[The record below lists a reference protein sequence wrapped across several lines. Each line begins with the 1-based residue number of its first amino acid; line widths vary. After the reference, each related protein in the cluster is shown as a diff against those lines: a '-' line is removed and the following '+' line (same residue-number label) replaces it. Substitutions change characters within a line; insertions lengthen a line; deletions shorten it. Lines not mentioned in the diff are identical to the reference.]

1 MQKKWKKGLLAC
13 LTVGLTMAAPLYAWA
28 ADKEIVILHT
38 NDMHCGVN
46 DNLGLA
52 TVAQMKQNALQKT
65 PYVALVDAGD
75 AVQGAPIGK
84 LSRGEAVVRMMNA
97 AGYDFAI
104 PGNHEF
110 DYGMERFWQLDKQLK
125 NGYYCANFTDLR
137 TKKLALPAYKIMQF
151 GDTKVAFVG
160 ATTPGTLI
168 SSTPAFFQDGQGNYL
183 YGFNEDETGRKLYK
197 ALQKSINAAREN
209 GADYVFIVGHLGI
222 NGSIE
227 YWNSEN
233 VAANTRGVD
242 AIIDGH
248 SHERI
253 QGKYVK
259 NYLGKDVLIAQT
271 GTKLKTVGRLVI
283 STDGK
288 ITSELLK
295 QDIVD
300 DKKVQKIISREIA
313 KYEPLL
319 KQPVGE
325 ALLQLRS
332 NDPQTGERLVRNSE
346 CSLANFVTD
355 AFKAVLNCDVVM
367 VNGGSIRNEIKT
379 GVVTYN
385 DLLEAFPFGNMC
397 AVIEA
402 SGQQILDA
410 LEMGAS
416 HYPEEF
422 GGFYQVAGMEYTIN
436 KSVPSTVILDEKG
449 NFSRVG
455 GLYRVSDVRIGGQPL
470 DINKKYTVGGITY
483 VLKDGG
489 DGNVMFKGCKLLKDG
504 EISDVDAIM
513 EYIQKQLDGKI
524 GEQYNN
530 PYGDGRIRIK

>member
-38 NDMHCGVN
+38 NDMHCGIN

-52 TVAQMKQNALQKT
+52 TVAQMKKDALQET

-168 SSTPAFFQDGQGNYL
+168 SSTPAFFQDGKGNYL

-295 QDIVD
+295 QDIGD

>member
-1 MQKKWKKGLLAC
+1 MRKNWKQGFLAC
-13 LTVGLTMAAPLYAWA
+13 LTVGLTLAAPLFTWA

-38 NDMHCGVN
+38 NDMHCGIN

-52 TVAQMKQNALQKT
+52 TVAQMKKDALQET

-168 SSTPAFFQDGQGNYL
+168 SSTPAFFQDGKGNYL

-295 QDIVD
+295 QDIGD

>member
-1 MQKKWKKGLLAC
+1 MKQTWKKSLLAC
-13 LTVGLTMAAPLYAWA
+13 LTLGLTVAAPLFTWA

-38 NDMHCGVN
+38 NDIHCGVN
-46 DNLGLA
+46 DNLGLS
-52 TVAQMKQNALQKT
+52 TVAQMKREALKNT

-84 LSRGEAVVRMMNA
+84 MSRGEAVVKMMNA
-97 AGYDFAI
+97 TGYDFAI

-110 DYGMERFWQLDKQLK
+110 DYGMGRFWQLVKKQK
-125 NGYYCANFTDLR
+125 CGYYSANFTDLR
-137 TKKLALPAYKIMQF
+137 TQKLALPPYKIMQF

-168 SSTPAFFQDGQGNYL
+168 SSTPAYFQDAQGNFI
-183 YGFNEDETGRKLYK
+183 YGFNEDESGTKLYK
-197 ALQKSINAAREN
+197 KLQQSINAAREN
-209 GADYVFIVGHLGI
+209 GADYVFLVGHLGV

-227 YWNSEN
+227 QWNSLN

-242 AIIDGH
+242 AVIDGH

-259 NYLGKDVLIAQT
+259 NYVGKDVLIAQT
-271 GTKLKTVGRLVI
+271 GTKLKTVGELVI
-283 STDGK
+283 GTDGK
-288 ITSELLK
+288 ISSRLRKT
-295 QDIVD
+295 DIGD
-300 DKKVQKIISREIA
+300 DAKVQKVISREMA
-313 KYEPLL
+313 RYEAVLN
-319 KQPVGE
+319 QPVGE
-325 ALLQLRS
+325 AVIQLKS
-332 NDPQTGERLVRNSE
+332 NDPKTGERLVRNSE
-346 CSLANFVTD
+346 CSLADFVTD
-355 AFKAVLNCDVVM
+355 ALKAVLNCDVVM
-367 VNGGSIRNEIKT
+367 VNGGSIRNEIKQGT
-379 GVVTYN
+379 ITYN
-385 DLLEAFPFGNMC
+385 DMLEAFPFGNMC

-402 SGQQILDA
+402 TGQQILDA

-436 KSVPSTVILDEKG
+436 ASVPSTVQLDDKG

-470 DINKKYTVGGITY
+470 DVNKKYTVGGTTY

-489 DGNVMFKGCKLLKDG
+489 DGNVMFKGAKLLKDG
-504 EISDVDAIM
+504 EISDVDAII
-513 EYIQKQLDGKI
+513 EYLQKHLNGKI
-524 GEQYNN
+524 GDKYAN
-530 PYGDGRIRIK
+530 PYGDGRITIK

>member
-84 LSRGEAVVRMMNA
+84 LSRGEAVVRIMNA

-110 DYGMERFWQLDKQLK
+110 DYGMERFWQLNKKLK
-125 NGYYCANFTDLR
+125 SGYYSANFEDLR
-137 TKKLALPAYKIMQF
+137 TKKLALPAYKMLQF

-209 GADYVFIVGHLGI
+209 GADYVFLVGHLGL

-253 QGKYVK
+253 QGKHVK
-259 NYLGKDVLIAQT
+259 NYVGKDVLITQT
-271 GTKLKTVGRLVI
+271 GTKLKTVGQILI
-283 STDGK
+283 GTDGK
-288 ITSELLK
+288 ITSTLIK
-295 QDIVD
+295 ADGGD
-300 DKKVQKIISREIA
+300 NAKVQKVISREIA

-319 KQPVGE
+319 QQPVGE
-325 ALLQLRS
+325 ALVQLRS
-332 NDPQTGERLVRNSE
+332 NDPKTGERLVRNNE

-355 AFKAVLNCDVVM
+355 AFKKVLGCDVVL
-367 VNGGSIRNEIKT
+367 VNGGSIRNEIKQ
-379 GVVTYN
+379 GVITYN

-397 AVIEA
+397 AVIEV
-402 SGQQILDA
+402 SGQQILEA

-416 HYPEEF
+416 HYPDEF
-422 GGFYQVAGMEYTIN
+422 GGFCQVAGMEYTIN
-436 KSVPSTVILDEKG
+436 SKIPSTVQLDEKG
-449 NFSRVG
+449 NFYRIG
-455 GLYRVSDVRIGGQPL
+455 GIYRVSDVRIGGKPL
-470 DINKKYTVGGITY
+470 DINKKYTVGGTTY
-483 VLKDGG
+483 ALKDGG
-489 DGNVMFKGCKLLKDG
+489 DGFVMFKGSKLLKDG
-504 EISDVDAIM
+504 EKSDVDAIM

>member
-1 MQKKWKKGLLAC
+1 MGTVWKKSFIAL
-13 LTVGLTMAAPLYAWA
+13 LTVGLVLLAPLFTWA
-28 ADKEIVILHT
+28 ADREIVILHT
-38 NDMHCGVN
+38 NDIHCGVN
-46 DNLGLA
+46 DNLGLF
-52 TVAQMKQNALQKT
+52 TVAKMKKDALAKT

-84 LSRGEAVVRMMNA
+84 LSKGEAVVKMLNA

-110 DYGMERFWQLDKQLK
+110 DYGMERFWQLNKKLK
-125 NGYYCANFTDLR
+125 SGYYSANFEDLR
-137 TKKLALPAYKIMQF
+137 TKKLALPAYKMLQF
-151 GDTKVAFVG
+151 GDTKVGFVG

-197 ALQKSINAAREN
+197 ALQKSINTAREN
-209 GADYVFIVGHLGI
+209 GADYVFLVGHLGL

-227 YWNSEN
+227 YWNCEN

-253 QGKYVK
+253 QGKHVK
-259 NYLGKDVLIAQT
+259 NYVGKDVLITQT
-271 GTKLKTVGRLVI
+271 GTKLKTVGQIVI
-283 STDGK
+283 GTDGK
-288 ITSELLK
+288 ITSTLIK
-295 QDIVD
+295 ADGGD
-300 DKKVQKIISREIA
+300 NAKVQKVISREIA

-319 KQPVGE
+319 QQPVGE
-325 ALLQLRS
+325 ALVQLRS
-332 NDPQTGERLVRNSE
+332 NDPKTGERLVRNNE

-355 AFKAVLNCDVVM
+355 AFKNVLGCDVVL
-367 VNGGSIRNEIKT
+367 VNGGSIRNEVKQ
-379 GVVTYN
+379 GVITYN

-397 AVIEA
+397 TVIEV
-402 SGQQILDA
+402 SGQQILEA

-416 HYPEEF
+416 HYPDEF
-422 GGFYQVAGMEYTIN
+422 GGFFQVAGLEYTIN
-436 KSVPSTVILDEKG
+436 SKIPSTVQLDEKG

-470 DINKKYTVGGITY
+470 DINKKYTVGGTTY

-489 DGNVMFKGCKLLKDG
+489 DGNVMFKGCRLLKDG
-504 EISDVDAIM
+504 EKSDVDAIM

>member
-1 MQKKWKKGLLAC
+1 MQKKWKKCLLAC
-13 LTVGLTMAAPLYAWA
+13 LTVGLTMAAPIYAWA

-38 NDMHCGVN
+38 NDMHCGIN

-52 TVAQMKQNALQKT
+52 TVAQMKKDALQET

-84 LSRGEAVVRMMNA
+84 LSRGKAVVRMMNA

-110 DYGMERFWQLDKQLK
+110 DYGVERFWQLDKQLK

-168 SSTPAFFQDGQGNYL
+168 SSTPAFFQDGKGNYL

-295 QDIVD
+295 QDIGD

-355 AFKAVLNCDVVM
+355 AFKAVLYCDVVM

>member
-1 MQKKWKKGLLAC
+1 MQKKWKKVLLAC
-13 LTVGLTMAAPLYAWA
+13 LTVCLTMAAPLYAWA
-28 ADKEIVILHT
+28 SDKEIVILHT

-84 LSRGEAVVRMMNA
+84 LSKGEAVINMLNA

-110 DYGMERFWQLDKQLK
+110 DYGMERFWQLNKKLK
-125 NGYYCANFTDLR
+125 SGYYSANFEDLR
-137 TKKLALPAYKIMQF
+137 TKKLALPAYKMLQF

-209 GADYVFIVGHLGI
+209 GADYVFLVGHLGL

-227 YWNSEN
+227 YWNSES

-253 QGKYVK
+253 QGKHVK
-259 NYLGKDVLIAQT
+259 NYVGKDVLITQT
-271 GTKLKTVGRLVI
+271 GTKLKTVGQIVI
-283 STDGK
+283 GTDGK
-288 ITSELLK
+288 ITSTLIK
-295 QDIVD
+295 ADGGD
-300 DKKVQKIISREIA
+300 NAKVQKVISREIA

-319 KQPVGE
+319 QQPVGE
-325 ALLQLRS
+325 ALVQLRS
-332 NDPQTGERLVRNSE
+332 NDPKTGERLVRNNE

-355 AFKAVLNCDVVM
+355 AFKKVLGCDVVL
-367 VNGGSIRNEIKT
+367 VNGGSIRNEIKQ
-379 GVVTYN
+379 GVITYN

-397 AVIEA
+397 AVIEV
-402 SGQQILDA
+402 SGQQILEA

-416 HYPEEF
+416 HYPDEF
-422 GGFYQVAGMEYTIN
+422 GGFCQVAGMEYTIN
-436 KSVPSTVILDEKG
+436 SKIPSTVHLDEKS
-449 NFSRVG
+449 NFYRIG
-455 GLYRVSDVRIGGQPL
+455 GIYRVSDVRIGGKPL
-470 DINKKYTVGGITY
+470 DINKKYTVGGTTY

-489 DGNVMFKGCKLLKDG
+489 DGFVMFKGSKLLKDG
-504 EISDVDAIM
+504 EKSDVDAIM
-513 EYIQKQLDGKI
+513 EYIQNQLDGKI

>member
-1 MQKKWKKGLLAC
+1 MRKNWKHGFLAC
-13 LTVGLTMAAPLYAWA
+13 LTVGLTLAAPLFTWA

-38 NDMHCGVN
+38 NDMHCGIN

-52 TVAQMKQNALQKT
+52 TVAQMKKDALQET

-75 AVQGAPIGK
+75 AVQGASIGK

-168 SSTPAFFQDGQGNYL
+168 SSTPAFFQDGKGNYL

-295 QDIVD
+295 QDIGD

-422 GGFYQVAGMEYTIN
+422 GGFCQVAGMEYTIN
-436 KSVPSTVILDEKG
+436 SKIPSTVQLDEKG
-449 NFSRVG
+449 NFYRIG
-455 GLYRVSDVRIGGQPL
+455 GIYRVSDVRIGGNPL
-470 DINKKYTVGGITY
+470 DINKKYTVGGTTY

-489 DGNVMFKGCKLLKDG
+489 DGFVMFKGSKLLKDG
-504 EISDVDAIM
+504 EKSDVDAIM

>member
-84 LSRGEAVVRMMNA
+84 LSGGEAVVRMMNA

-110 DYGMERFWQLDKQLK
+110 DYGMERFWQLNKKLK
-125 NGYYCANFTDLR
+125 SGYYSANFEDLR
-137 TKKLALPAYKIMQF
+137 TKKLALPAYKMLQF

-209 GADYVFIVGHLGI
+209 GADYVFLVGHLGL

-227 YWNSEN
+227 YWNCEN

-253 QGKYVK
+253 QGKHVK
-259 NYLGKDVLIAQT
+259 NYVGKDVLITQT
-271 GTKLKTVGRLVI
+271 GTKLKTVGQIVI
-283 STDGK
+283 GTDGK
-288 ITSELLK
+288 ITSTLIK
-295 QDIVD
+295 ADGGD
-300 DKKVQKIISREIA
+300 NAKVQKVISREIA

-319 KQPVGE
+319 QQPVGE
-325 ALLQLRS
+325 ALVQLRS
-332 NDPQTGERLVRNSE
+332 NDPKTGERLVRNNE

-355 AFKAVLNCDVVM
+355 AFKKVLGCDVVL
-367 VNGGSIRNEIKT
+367 VNGGSIRNEIKQ
-379 GVVTYN
+379 GVITYN

-397 AVIEA
+397 AVIEV
-402 SGQQILDA
+402 SGQQILEA

-416 HYPEEF
+416 HYPDEF
-422 GGFYQVAGMEYTIN
+422 GGFCQVAGMEYTIN
-436 KSVPSTVILDEKG
+436 SKIPSTVQLDEKG
-449 NFSRVG
+449 NFYRIG
-455 GLYRVSDVRIGGQPL
+455 GIYRVSDVRIGGKPL
-470 DINKKYTVGGITY
+470 DINKKYTVGGTTY
-483 VLKDGG
+483 ALKDGG
-489 DGNVMFKGCKLLKDG
+489 DGFVMFKGSKLLKDG
-504 EISDVDAIM
+504 EKSDVDAIM

>member
-84 LSRGEAVVRMMNA
+84 LSKGEAVINMLNA

-110 DYGMERFWQLDKQLK
+110 DYGMERFWQLNKKLK
-125 NGYYCANFTDLR
+125 SGYYSANFEDLR
-137 TKKLALPAYKIMQF
+137 TKKLALPAYKMLQF

-209 GADYVFIVGHLGI
+209 GADYVFLVGHLGL

-227 YWNSEN
+227 YWNCEN

-253 QGKYVK
+253 QGKHVK
-259 NYLGKDVLIAQT
+259 NYVGKDVLITQT
-271 GTKLKTVGRLVI
+271 GTKLKTVGQIVI
-283 STDGK
+283 GTDGK
-288 ITSELLK
+288 ITSTLIK
-295 QDIVD
+295 ADGGD
-300 DKKVQKIISREIA
+300 NAKVQKVISREIA

-319 KQPVGE
+319 QQPVGE
-325 ALLQLRS
+325 ALVQLRS

-346 CSLANFVTD
+346 CSLADFVTD
-355 AFKAVLNCDVVM
+355 AYKAALGCDVVL
-367 VNGGSIRNEIKT
+367 VNGGSIRNEIKQ
-379 GVVTYN
+379 GVITYN

-397 AVIEA
+397 AVIEV
-402 SGQQILDA
+402 SGQQILEA

-416 HYPEEF
+416 HYPDEF
-422 GGFYQVAGMEYTIN
+422 GGFCQVAGMEYTIN
-436 KSVPSTVILDEKG
+436 SKIPSTVQLDEKG
-449 NFSRVG
+449 NFYRIG
-455 GLYRVSDVRIGGQPL
+455 GIYRVSDVRIGGKPL
-470 DINKKYTVGGITY
+470 DINKKYTVGGTTY

-489 DGNVMFKGCKLLKDG
+489 DGFVMFKGSKLLKDG
-504 EISDVDAIM
+504 EKSDVDAIM

>member
-110 DYGMERFWQLDKQLK
+110 DYGMERFWQLNKKLK
-125 NGYYCANFTDLR
+125 SGYYSANFEDLR
-137 TKKLALPAYKIMQF
+137 TKKPALPAYKMLQF

-209 GADYVFIVGHLGI
+209 GADYVFLVGHLGL

-227 YWNSEN
+227 YWNSES

-259 NYLGKDVLIAQT
+259 NYVGKDVLIAQT

-295 QDIVD
+295 QDIGD

-367 VNGGSIRNEIKT
+367 VNGGSIRNEIKQ
-379 GVVTYN
+379 GVITYN

-397 AVIEA
+397 AVIEV
-402 SGQQILDA
+402 SGHQILEA

-416 HYPEEF
+416 HYPDEF
-422 GGFYQVAGMEYTIN
+422 GGFCQVAGMEYTVNSRI
-436 KSVPSTVILDEKG
+436 PSTVQLDEKG
-449 NFSRVG
+449 NFYRIGSI
-455 GLYRVSDVRIGGQPL
+455 YRVSDVRIGGKPL
-470 DINKKYTVGGITY
+470 DINKKYTVGGTTY

-489 DGNVMFKGCKLLKDG
+489 DGFVMFKGCKLLKDG
-504 EISDVDAIM
+504 EKSDVDAIM
-513 EYIQKQLDGKI
+513 EYLQNQLKGKI

-530 PYGDGRIRIK
+530 PYGEGRIRIK

>member
-1 MQKKWKKGLLAC
+1 MRKNWKQGFLAC
-13 LTVGLTMAAPLYAWA
+13 LTVGLTLAAPLFTWA

-38 NDMHCGVN
+38 NDMHCGIN

-52 TVAQMKQNALQKT
+52 TVAQMKKDALQET

-168 SSTPAFFQDGQGNYL
+168 SSTPSFFQDGKGNYL

-295 QDIVD
+295 QDIGD

-355 AFKAVLNCDVVM
+355 AFKAVLNCDVVI

>member
-84 LSRGEAVVRMMNA
+84 LSRGKAVVRMMNA

-168 SSTPAFFQDGQGNYL
+168 SSTPTFFQDGKGNYL

-259 NYLGKDVLIAQT
+259 NYVGKDVLIAQT

-295 QDIVD
+295 QDIGD

-355 AFKAVLNCDVVM
+355 AFKDVLNCDVVM

>member
-110 DYGMERFWQLDKQLK
+110 DYGMERFWQLNKKLK
-125 NGYYCANFTDLR
+125 SGYYSANFEDLR
-137 TKKLALPAYKIMQF
+137 TKKLALPAYKMLQF

-168 SSTPAFFQDGQGNYL
+168 SSTPAFFQDGKGNYL

-295 QDIVD
+295 QDIGD

-422 GGFYQVAGMEYTIN
+422 GGFCQVAGMEYTIN
-436 KSVPSTVILDEKG
+436 SKIPSTVQLDEKG
-449 NFSRVG
+449 NFYRIG
-455 GLYRVSDVRIGGQPL
+455 GIYRVSDVRIGGKPL
-470 DINKKYTVGGITY
+470 DINKKYTVGGTTY

-489 DGNVMFKGCKLLKDG
+489 DGFVMFKGSKLLKDG
-504 EISDVDAIM
+504 EKSDVDAIM

-530 PYGDGRIRIK
+530 PYGDDRIRIK

>member
-1 MQKKWKKGLLAC
+1 MRKNWKQGFLAC
-13 LTVGLTMAAPLYAWA
+13 LTVGLTLAAPLFTWA

-38 NDMHCGVN
+38 NDMHCGIN

-52 TVAQMKQNALQKT
+52 TVAQMKKDALQET

-75 AVQGAPIGK
+75 ALQGAPIGK

-110 DYGMERFWQLDKQLK
+110 DYGMERFWQLNKKLK
-125 NGYYCANFTDLR
+125 SGYYSANFEDLR
-137 TKKLALPAYKIMQF
+137 TKKLALPAYKMLQF

-168 SSTPAFFQDGQGNYL
+168 SSTPAFFQDGKGNYL

-295 QDIVD
+295 QDIGD

>member
-110 DYGMERFWQLDKQLK
+110 DYGMERFWQLNKKLK
-125 NGYYCANFTDLR
+125 SGYYSANFEDLR
-137 TKKLALPAYKIMQF
+137 TKKLALPAYKMLQF

-209 GADYVFIVGHLGI
+209 GADYVFLVGHLGL

-227 YWNSEN
+227 YWNSES

-253 QGKYVK
+253 QGKHVK
-259 NYLGKDVLIAQT
+259 NYVGKDVLITQT
-271 GTKLKTVGRLVI
+271 GTKLKTVGQILI
-283 STDGK
+283 GTDGK
-288 ITSELLK
+288 ITSTLIK
-295 QDIVD
+295 ADGGD
-300 DKKVQKIISREIA
+300 NAKVQKVISREIA

-319 KQPVGE
+319 QQPVGE
-325 ALLQLRS
+325 ALVQLRS
-332 NDPQTGERLVRNSE
+332 NDPKTGERLVRNNE

-355 AFKAVLNCDVVM
+355 AFKKVLDCDVVL
-367 VNGGSIRNEIKT
+367 VNGGSIRNEIKQ
-379 GVVTYN
+379 GVITYN

-397 AVIEA
+397 AVIEV
-402 SGQQILDA
+402 SGQKILEA

-416 HYPEEF
+416 HYPDEF
-422 GGFYQVAGMEYTIN
+422 GGFCQVAGMEYTIN
-436 KSVPSTVILDEKG
+436 SKIPSTVQLDEKG
-449 NFSRVG
+449 NFYRIG
-455 GLYRVSDVRIGGQPL
+455 GIYRVSDVRIGGKPL
-470 DINKKYTVGGITY
+470 DINKKYTVGGTTY
-483 VLKDGG
+483 ALKDGG
-489 DGNVMFKGCKLLKDG
+489 DGFVMFKGSKLLKDG
-504 EISDVDAIM
+504 EKSDVDAIM

>member
-168 SSTPAFFQDGQGNYL
+168 SSTPAFFQDGKGNYL

-295 QDIVD
+295 QDIGD

-436 KSVPSTVILDEKG
+436 KSVPSTIILDEKG

>member
-1 MQKKWKKGLLAC
+1 MRKNWKQGFLAC
-13 LTVGLTMAAPLYAWA
+13 LTVGLTLAAPLFTWA

-38 NDMHCGVN
+38 NDMHCGIN

-52 TVAQMKQNALQKT
+52 TVAQMKKDALQET

-168 SSTPAFFQDGQGNYL
+168 SSTPSFFQDGEGRYI
-183 YGFNEDETGRKLYK
+183 YGFNEDETGKRLYK

-295 QDIVD
+295 QDIGD

>member
-1 MQKKWKKGLLAC
+1 MRKNWKQGFLAC
-13 LTVGLTMAAPLYAWA
+13 LTVGLTLAAPLFTWA

-38 NDMHCGVN
+38 NDMHCGIN

-52 TVAQMKQNALQKT
+52 TVAQMKKDALQET

-110 DYGMERFWQLDKQLK
+110 DYGMERFWQLNKKLK
-125 NGYYCANFTDLR
+125 SGYYSANFEDLR
-137 TKKLALPAYKIMQF
+137 TKKLALPAYKMLQF

-209 GADYVFIVGHLGI
+209 GADYVFLVGHLGL

-227 YWNSEN
+227 YWNSES

-253 QGKYVK
+253 QGKHVK
-259 NYLGKDVLIAQT
+259 NYVGKDVLITQT
-271 GTKLKTVGRLVI
+271 GTKLKTVGQIVI
-283 STDGK
+283 GTDGK
-288 ITSELLK
+288 ITSTLIK
-295 QDIVD
+295 ADGGD
-300 DKKVQKIISREIA
+300 NAKVQKVISREID

-455 GLYRVSDVRIGGQPL
+455 GLYRVSDVRFGGQPL
-470 DINKKYTVGGITY
+470 DINKKYPVGGTTY

>member
-110 DYGMERFWQLDKQLK
+110 DYGMERFWQLNKKLK
-125 NGYYCANFTDLR
+125 SGYYSANFEDLR
-137 TKKLALPAYKIMQF
+137 TKKLALPAYKMLQF

-209 GADYVFIVGHLGI
+209 GADYVFLVGHLGL

-253 QGKYVK
+253 QGKHVK
-259 NYLGKDVLIAQT
+259 NYVGKDVLITQT
-271 GTKLKTVGRLVI
+271 GTKLKTVGQIVI
-283 STDGK
+283 GTDSK
-288 ITSELLK
+288 ITSTLIK
-295 QDIVD
+295 ADGGD
-300 DKKVQKIISREIA
+300 NAKVQKVISREIA

-355 AFKAVLNCDVVM
+355 GFKAVLNCDVVM

>member
-1 MQKKWKKGLLAC
+1 MQKQWKKGLLAC

-84 LSRGEAVVRMMNA
+84 LSKGEAVINMLNA

-110 DYGMERFWQLDKQLK
+110 DYGMERFWQLNKKLK
-125 NGYYCANFTDLR
+125 SGYYSANFEDLR
-137 TKKLALPAYKIMQF
+137 TKKLALPAYKMLQF

-168 SSTPAFFQDGQGNYL
+168 SSTPAFFQDGKGNYL

-209 GADYVFIVGHLGI
+209 GADYVFLVGHLGL

-227 YWNSEN
+227 YWNSES

-271 GTKLKTVGRLVI
+271 GTKLKTVGELVI
-283 STDGK
+283 GTDGK
-288 ITSELLK
+288 ITSRLRRN
-295 QDIVD
+295 DIGD
-300 DKKVQKIISREIA
+300 DAKTQRIISREIA

>member
-110 DYGMERFWQLDKQLK
+110 DYGMERFWQLNKKLK
-125 NGYYCANFTDLR
+125 SGYYSANFEDLR
-137 TKKLALPAYKIMQF
+137 TKKLALPAYKMLQF

-209 GADYVFIVGHLGI
+209 GADYVFLVGHLGL

-227 YWNSEN
+227 YWNSES

-253 QGKYVK
+253 QGKHVK
-259 NYLGKDVLIAQT
+259 NYVGKDVLITQT
-271 GTKLKTVGRLVI
+271 GTKLKTVGQIVI
-283 STDGK
+283 GTDGK
-288 ITSELLK
+288 ITSTLIK
-295 QDIVD
+295 ADGGD
-300 DKKVQKIISREIA
+300 NAKVQKVISREIA

-319 KQPVGE
+319 QQPVGE
-325 ALLQLRS
+325 ALVQLRS
-332 NDPQTGERLVRNSE
+332 NDPKTGERLVRNNE

-355 AFKAVLNCDVVM
+355 AFKKVLGCDVVL
-367 VNGGSIRNEIKT
+367 VNGGSIRNEIKQ
-379 GVVTYN
+379 GVITYN

-397 AVIEA
+397 AVIEV
-402 SGQQILDA
+402 SGQQILEA

-416 HYPEEF
+416 HYPDEF
-422 GGFYQVAGMEYTIN
+422 GGFCQVAGMEYTIN
-436 KSVPSTVILDEKG
+436 SKIPSTVQLDEKG
-449 NFSRVG
+449 NFYRIG
-455 GLYRVSDVRIGGQPL
+455 GIYRVSDVRIGGKPL
-470 DINKKYTVGGITY
+470 DINKKYTVGGTTY
-483 VLKDGG
+483 ALKDGG
-489 DGNVMFKGCKLLKDG
+489 DGFVMFKGSKLLKDG
-504 EISDVDAIM
+504 EKSDVDAIM

>member
-1 MQKKWKKGLLAC
+1 MRKNWKQGFLAC
-13 LTVGLTMAAPLYAWA
+13 LTVGLTLAAPLFTWA

-38 NDMHCGVN
+38 NDMHCGIN

-52 TVAQMKQNALQKT
+52 TVAQMKKDALQET

-75 AVQGAPIGK
+75 AVQGASIGK

-168 SSTPAFFQDGQGNYL
+168 SSTPAFFQDGKGNYL

-295 QDIVD
+295 QDIGD

-416 HYPEEF
+416 HYSEEF
-422 GGFYQVAGMEYTIN
+422 GGFYQVAGME
-436 KSVPSTVILDEKG
+436 
-449 NFSRVG
+449 
-455 GLYRVSDVRIGGQPL
+455 
-470 DINKKYTVGGITY
+470 
-483 VLKDGG
+483 
-489 DGNVMFKGCKLLKDG
+489 
-504 EISDVDAIM
+504 
-513 EYIQKQLDGKI
+513 
-524 GEQYNN
+524 
-530 PYGDGRIRIK
+530 

>member
-110 DYGMERFWQLDKQLK
+110 DYGMERFWQLNKKLK
-125 NGYYCANFTDLR
+125 SGYYSANFEDLR
-137 TKKLALPAYKIMQF
+137 TKKLALPAYKMLQF

-168 SSTPAFFQDGQGNYL
+168 SSTPAFFQDGKGNYL

-295 QDIVD
+295 QDIGD

>member
-110 DYGMERFWQLDKQLK
+110 DYGMERFWQLNKKLK
-125 NGYYCANFTDLR
+125 SGYYSANFEDLR
-137 TKKLALPAYKIMQF
+137 TKKLALPAYKMLQF

-168 SSTPAFFQDGQGNYL
+168 SSTPAFFQDGKGNYL

-209 GADYVFIVGHLGI
+209 GADYVFLVGHLGL

-253 QGKYVK
+253 QGKHVK
-259 NYLGKDVLIAQT
+259 NYVGKDVLITQT
-271 GTKLKTVGRLVI
+271 GTKLKTVGQILI
-283 STDGK
+283 GTDGK
-288 ITSELLK
+288 ITSTLIK
-295 QDIVD
+295 ADGGD
-300 DKKVQKIISREIA
+300 NAKVQKVISREIA

-319 KQPVGE
+319 QQPVGE
-325 ALLQLRS
+325 ALVQLRS
-332 NDPQTGERLVRNSE
+332 NDPKTGERLVRNNE

-355 AFKAVLNCDVVM
+355 AFKKVLGCDVVL
-367 VNGGSIRNEIKT
+367 VNGGSIRNEIKQ
-379 GVVTYN
+379 GVITYN

-397 AVIEA
+397 AVIEV
-402 SGQQILDA
+402 SGQQILEA

-416 HYPEEF
+416 HYPDEF
-422 GGFYQVAGMEYTIN
+422 GGFCQVAGMEYTIN
-436 KSVPSTVILDEKG
+436 SKIPSTVQLDEKG
-449 NFSRVG
+449 NFYRIG
-455 GLYRVSDVRIGGQPL
+455 GIYRVSDVRIGGKPL
-470 DINKKYTVGGITY
+470 DINKKYTVGGTTY
-483 VLKDGG
+483 ALKDGG
-489 DGNVMFKGCKLLKDG
+489 DGFVMFKGSKLLKDG
-504 EISDVDAIM
+504 EKSDVDAIM

>member
-13 LTVGLTMAAPLYAWA
+13 LTVCLTMAAPLYAWA

-110 DYGMERFWQLDKQLK
+110 DYGMERFWQLNKKLK
-125 NGYYCANFTDLR
+125 SGYYSANFEDLR
-137 TKKLALPAYKIMQF
+137 TKKLALPAYKMLQF

-183 YGFNEDETGRKLYK
+183 YGFNEDETGRNLYK

-209 GADYVFIVGHLGI
+209 GANYVFLVGHLGL

-227 YWNSEN
+227 YWNSES

-253 QGKYVK
+253 QGKHVK
-259 NYLGKDVLIAQT
+259 NYVGKDVLITQT
-271 GTKLKTVGRLVI
+271 GTKLKTVGHIVI
-283 STDGK
+283 GTDGK
-288 ITSELLK
+288 ITSTLIK
-295 QDIVD
+295 ADGGD
-300 DKKVQKIISREIA
+300 NAKVQKVISREIA

-319 KQPVGE
+319 QQPVGE
-325 ALLQLRS
+325 ALVQLRS
-332 NDPQTGERLVRNSE
+332 NDPKTGERLVRNNE

-355 AFKAVLNCDVVM
+355 AFKKVLGCDVVL
-367 VNGGSIRNEIKT
+367 VNGGSIRNEIKQ
-379 GVVTYN
+379 GVITYN

-397 AVIEA
+397 AVIEV
-402 SGQQILDA
+402 SGQQILEA

-416 HYPEEF
+416 HYPDEF
-422 GGFYQVAGMEYTIN
+422 GGFCQVAGMEYTIN
-436 KSVPSTVILDEKG
+436 SKIPSTVQLDEKG
-449 NFSRVG
+449 NFYRIG
-455 GLYRVSDVRIGGQPL
+455 GIYRVSDVRIGGKPL
-470 DINKKYTVGGITY
+470 DINKKYTVGGTTY

-489 DGNVMFKGCKLLKDG
+489 DGFVMFKGSKLLKDG
-504 EISDVDAIM
+504 EKSDVDAIM
-513 EYIQKQLDGKI
+513 EYIQKQLDGNI

>member
-1 MQKKWKKGLLAC
+1 MRKNWKQGFLAC
-13 LTVGLTMAAPLYAWA
+13 LTVGLTLAAPLFTWA

-38 NDMHCGVN
+38 NDMHCGIN

-52 TVAQMKQNALQKT
+52 TVAQMKKDALQET

-125 NGYYCANFTDLR
+125 NGYYSANFTDLR

-168 SSTPAFFQDGQGNYL
+168 SSTPSFFQDGEGRYI
-183 YGFNEDETGRKLYK
+183 YGFNEDETGHKLYK

-271 GTKLKTVGRLVI
+271 GTKLKTVGELVI
-283 STDGK
+283 GTDGK
-288 ITSELLK
+288 ITSRLRMN
-295 QDIVD
+295 DIGD
-300 DKKVQKIISREIA
+300 DAKTQRIISREIA

-355 AFKAVLNCDVVM
+355 AFKKVLGCDVVL
-367 VNGGSIRNEIKT
+367 VNGGSIRNEIKQ
-379 GVVTYN
+379 GVITYN

-397 AVIEA
+397 AVIEV
-402 SGQQILDA
+402 SGQQILEA

-416 HYPEEF
+416 HYPDEF
-422 GGFYQVAGMEYTIN
+422 GGFCQVAGMEYTIN
-436 KSVPSTVILDEKG
+436 SKIPSTVQLDEKG
-449 NFSRVG
+449 NFYRIG
-455 GLYRVSDVRIGGQPL
+455 GIYRVSDVRIGGKPL
-470 DINKKYTVGGITY
+470 DINKKYTVGGTTY

-489 DGNVMFKGCKLLKDG
+489 DGFVMFKGSKLLKDG
-504 EISDVDAIM
+504 EKSDVDAIM

>member
-84 LSRGEAVVRMMNA
+84 LSKGEAVINMLNA

-110 DYGMERFWQLDKQLK
+110 DYGMERFWQLNKKLK
-125 NGYYCANFTDLR
+125 SGYYSANFEDLR
-137 TKKLALPAYKIMQF
+137 TKKLALPAYKMLQF

-209 GADYVFIVGHLGI
+209 GADYVFLVGHLGL

-227 YWNSEN
+227 YWNSES

-295 QDIVD
+295 Q
-300 DKKVQKIISREIA
+300 
-313 KYEPLL
+313 
-319 KQPVGE
+319 PVGE
-325 ALLQLRS
+325 ALLQLCS

-355 AFKAVLNCDVVM
+355 AFKAVLNCDVVI

-470 DINKKYTVGGITY
+470 DINKKYTVGGTTY

-513 EYIQKQLDGKI
+513 EYIQKLLDGKI

>member
-110 DYGMERFWQLDKQLK
+110 DYGMERFWQLNKKLK
-125 NGYYCANFTDLR
+125 SGYYSANFEDLR
-137 TKKLALPAYKIMQF
+137 TKKLALPAYKMLQF

-209 GADYVFIVGHLGI
+209 GADYVFLVGHLGL

-227 YWNSEN
+227 YWNSES

-271 GTKLKTVGRLVI
+271 GTKLKTVGELVI
-283 STDGK
+283 GTDGK
-288 ITSELLK
+288 ITSRLRRN
-295 QDIVD
+295 DIGD
-300 DKKVQKIISREIA
+300 DAKTQRIISREIA

-470 DINKKYTVGGITY
+470 DINKKYTVGGTTY

-489 DGNVMFKGCKLLKDG
+489 DGFVMFKGSKLLKDG
-504 EISDVDAIM
+504 EKSDVDAIM

>member
-110 DYGMERFWQLDKQLK
+110 DYGMERFWQLNKKLK
-125 NGYYCANFTDLR
+125 SGYYSANFEDLR
-137 TKKLALPAYKIMQF
+137 TKKLALPAYKMLQF

-168 SSTPAFFQDGQGNYL
+168 SSTPAFFQDGKGNYL

-209 GADYVFIVGHLGI
+209 GADYVFLVGHLGL

-227 YWNSEN
+227 YWNSES

-253 QGKYVK
+253 QGKHVK
-259 NYLGKDVLIAQT
+259 NYVGKDVLITQT
-271 GTKLKTVGRLVI
+271 GTKLETVGQIVI
-283 STDGK
+283 GTDGK
-288 ITSELLK
+288 ITSTLIK
-295 QDIVD
+295 ADGGD
-300 DKKVQKIISREIA
+300 NAKVQKVISREIA

-319 KQPVGE
+319 QQPVGE
-325 ALLQLRS
+325 ALVQLRS
-332 NDPQTGERLVRNSE
+332 NDPKTGERLVRNNE

-355 AFKAVLNCDVVM
+355 AFKKVLGCDVVL
-367 VNGGSIRNEIKT
+367 VNGGSIRNEIKQ
-379 GVVTYN
+379 GVITYN

-397 AVIEA
+397 AVIEV
-402 SGQQILDA
+402 SGQQILEA

-416 HYPEEF
+416 HYPDEF
-422 GGFYQVAGMEYTIN
+422 GGFCQVAGMEYTIN
-436 KSVPSTVILDEKG
+436 SKIPSTVQLDEKG
-449 NFSRVG
+449 NFYRIG
-455 GLYRVSDVRIGGQPL
+455 GIYRVSDVRIGGKPL
-470 DINKKYTVGGITY
+470 DINKKYTVGGTTY
-483 VLKDGG
+483 ALKDGG
-489 DGNVMFKGCKLLKDG
+489 DGFVMFKGSKLLKDG
-504 EISDVDAIM
+504 EKSDVDAIM

>member
-84 LSRGEAVVRMMNA
+84 LSKGEAVINMLNA

-110 DYGMERFWQLDKQLK
+110 DYGMERFWQLNKKLK
-125 NGYYCANFTDLR
+125 SGYYSANFEDLR
-137 TKKLALPAYKIMQF
+137 TKKLALPAYKMLQF

-183 YGFNEDETGRKLYK
+183 YGFNEDEIGRKLYK

-209 GADYVFIVGHLGI
+209 GADYVFLVGHLGL

-227 YWNSEN
+227 YWNSES

-253 QGKYVK
+253 QGKHVK
-259 NYLGKDVLIAQT
+259 NYVGKDVLITQT
-271 GTKLKTVGRLVI
+271 GTKLKTVGQIVI
-283 STDGK
+283 GTDGK
-288 ITSELLK
+288 ITSTLIK
-295 QDIVD
+295 ADGGD
-300 DKKVQKIISREIA
+300 NAKVQKVISREIA

-319 KQPVGE
+319 QQPVGE
-325 ALLQLRS
+325 ALVQLRS
-332 NDPQTGERLVRNSE
+332 NDPKTGERLVRNNE

-355 AFKAVLNCDVVM
+355 AFKKVLGCDVVL
-367 VNGGSIRNEIKT
+367 VNGGSIRNEIKQ
-379 GVVTYN
+379 GVITYN

-397 AVIEA
+397 AVIEV
-402 SGQQILDA
+402 SGQQILEA

-416 HYPEEF
+416 HYPDEF
-422 GGFYQVAGMEYTIN
+422 GGFCQVAGMEYTIN
-436 KSVPSTVILDEKG
+436 SKIPSTVQLDEKG
-449 NFSRVG
+449 NFYRIG
-455 GLYRVSDVRIGGQPL
+455 GIYRVSDVRIGGKPL
-470 DINKKYTVGGITY
+470 DINKKYTVGGTTY
-483 VLKDGG
+483 ALKDGG
-489 DGNVMFKGCKLLKDG
+489 DGFVMFKGSKLLKDG
-504 EISDVDAIM
+504 EKSDVDAIM

>member
-1 MQKKWKKGLLAC
+1 MRKNWKQGFLAC
-13 LTVGLTMAAPLYAWA
+13 LTVGLTLAAPLFTWA

-38 NDMHCGVN
+38 NDMHCGIN

-52 TVAQMKQNALQKT
+52 TVAQMKKDALQET

-110 DYGMERFWQLDKQLK
+110 DYGMERFWQLNKKLK
-125 NGYYCANFTDLR
+125 SGYYSANFEDLR
-137 TKKLALPAYKIMQF
+137 TKKLALPAYKMLQF

-168 SSTPAFFQDGQGNYL
+168 SSTPAFFQDGKGNYL

-227 YWNSEN
+227 YWNSKN

-259 NYLGKDVLIAQT
+259 NYVGKDVLIAQT

-295 QDIVD
+295 QDIGD